1 MLGLGLGAWCA
12 CLCKRQMS
20 GNVCTVVRRMVA
32 AARGGGGFGI
42 FQEVSLFRF
51 FSLPCRLFV
60 LFQSRT
66 LSIVKGCI
74 YEPITEF
81 LQEFFGHS

>member
-32 AARGGGGFGI
+32 AARGGGGLEFCKRCLCSG
-42 FQEVSLFRF
+42 FSVSPVVCLFCFNHAR
-51 FSLPCRLFV
+51 SQL
-60 LFQSRT
+60 
-66 LSIVKGCI
+66 
-74 YEPITEF
+74 
-81 LQEFFGHS
+81 